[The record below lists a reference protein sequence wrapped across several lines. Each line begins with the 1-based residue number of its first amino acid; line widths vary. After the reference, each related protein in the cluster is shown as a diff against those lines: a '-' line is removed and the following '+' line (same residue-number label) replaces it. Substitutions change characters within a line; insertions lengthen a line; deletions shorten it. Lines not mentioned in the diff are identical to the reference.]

1 MRNRWLGAVPM
12 RMNGTRGFTL
22 IELVVAVAILSI
34 GSIAAYRSFDQAQR
48 GVGGQI
54 PRLLAAE
61 VALNRAAE
69 LRISGMTAGRALST
83 DVRQGPVEWTVVVNE
98 TTTSGGLI
106 EAEILV
112 SAAGNPGAR
121 VVVYVPAGAP

>member
-1 MRNRWLGAVPM
+1 MRLSAA
-12 RMNGTRGFTL
+12 RGFTL

-34 GSIAAYRSFDQAQR
+34 GSLAAYRSFDAAQR

-69 LRISGMTAGRALST
+69 LRLSGMAEGRALPAT
-83 DVRQGPVEWTVVVNE
+83 VRQGRTDWTVAVTENR
-98 TTTSGGLI
+98 TSGGLI
-106 EAEILV
+106 EAAIAV
-112 SAAGNPGAR
+112 TAPGSPGAR
-121 VVVYVPAGAP
+121 AVTYVPAGTP